1 MLVLFDHSTPAPL
14 RYALKAHTVVEAVER
29 GWETLANGALLQE
42 AEAAG
47 FEVFITA
54 DKNIRYQQNLTRRRI
69 AITWQL
75 HRSPDTPRRLGQAFS
90 ARTIRNPVVRQNSSG
105 LSIISALL
113 VAARSTPELRL
124 ITMFT
129 PRRNP
134 CFDVLPHFHHRQSI
148 SDKQRKLCTWLESST
163 VTANSLPPFRQ
174 NAREIGIYTCI

>member
-1 MLVLFDHSTPAPL
+1 
-14 RYALKAHTVVEAVER
+14 RRCRER
-29 GWETLANGALLQE
+29 CH
-42 AEAAG
+42 
-47 FEVFITA
+47 
-54 DKNIRYQQNLTRRRI
+54 
-69 AITWQL
+69 TWQL

-90 ARTIRNPVVRQNSSG
+90 PRAIRNPVFRQNSSG

-148 SDKQRKLCTWLESST
+148 SDKQRKLRIWLESRT
-163 VTANSLPPFRQ
+163 VTAISLTCSTKRTIPSLSPPSRGKPADAAPDQ
-174 NAREIGIYTCI
+174 QLRTTLLTGDNAGFE